1 MMAAEEEDVLRLRR
15 AMMVRE
21 ELVQIQE
28 ADRLHVRN
36 DVGEQVEEMMENPFE
51 MIPFDP
57 RQQEI
62 IPHEGPPQQP
72 VGEEI
77 EVGLGRLRAEAL
89 GNAVGMQIRIL
100 PGAGGVVVQAAGAPP
115 ARLDAAGAIG
125 EGAEIA
131 PVAVAPA
138 VAAAAGAHAAVAGAQ
153 VAAAG
158 AQAAAAGAQ
167 AGAAGAQAAAGAG
180 AAVVGAVAAAQ
191 EERRERRLRMMRF
204 MLRAGGRRHGV
215 VALSSHMK
223 EWLRPIQSKHGRTK
237 LVTVIQALDSCM
249 RKHTG
254 LDWQPL
260 GHLVAA
266 GKALE
271 EAQRVAMYAQVF
283 AFSLGC
289 IPRSYTA
296 QTPGSRPY
304 PDPLGHQ
311 SGFRKRLYSD
321 TDPRAL
327 DAIMFY
333 DCLEQLEVAL
343 HSLSKELLVTVE
355 ASLLI
360 RLWMDD
366 RQDSVK
372 AHVYDAPW
380 SLSSAQAG
388 IQERRSH
395 IMDRMRIAEQRKE
408 AIVRL
413 MEEGFGERVWSF
425 RAVKA

>member
-1 MMAAEEEDVLRLRR
+1 
-15 AMMVRE
+15 
-21 ELVQIQE
+21 
-28 ADRLHVRN
+28 
-36 DVGEQVEEMMENPFE
+36 
-51 MIPFDP
+51 
-57 RQQEI
+57 
-62 IPHEGPPQQP
+62 
-72 VGEEI
+72 
-77 EVGLGRLRAEAL
+77 
-89 GNAVGMQIRIL
+89 
-100 PGAGGVVVQAAGAPP
+100 
-115 ARLDAAGAIG
+115 
-125 EGAEIA
+125 
-131 PVAVAPA
+131 
-138 VAAAAGAHAAVAGAQ
+138 
-153 VAAAG
+153 
-158 AQAAAAGAQ
+158 
-167 AGAAGAQAAAGAG
+167 
-180 AAVVGAVAAAQ
+180 
-191 EERRERRLRMMRF
+191 MMRF
-204 MLRAGGRRHGV
+204 MMRGAAGRRHGV

-223 EWLRPIQSKHGRTK
+223 EWLRPIQSKHGKTK
-237 LVTVIQALDSCM
+237 LTTVIQALDSCM

-260 GHLVAA
+260 GHLLAA
-266 GKALE
+266 GKVLE

-283 AFSLGC
+283 AFYLGC
-289 IPRSYTA
+289 IPKLYTEEN
-296 QTPGSRPY
+296 SRPY
-304 PDPLGHQ
+304 PDPLDGQ

-321 TDPRAL
+321 NDPRAL

-333 DCLEQLEVAL
+333 DCLEQLELAL

-380 SLSSAQAG
+380 SLASAQVN

>member
-89 GNAVGMQIRIL
+89 GNAMGMQMRIL
-100 PGAGGVVVQAAGAPP
+100 ARAGGVVVQAAGAPP
-115 ARLDAAGAIG
+115 VRLDAAGAIG
-125 EGAEIA
+125 EGAEVA

-138 VAAAAGAHAAVAGAQ
+138 VAAAAGGQAAVAGAQ
-153 VAAAG
+153 
-158 AQAAAAGAQ
+158 
-167 AGAAGAQAAAGAG
+167 AGAG

-260 GHLVAA
+260 GHLLAA
-266 GKALE
+266 AKALK

-283 AFSLGC
+283 AFYLGC
-289 IPRSYTA
+289 IPMLCSN

-304 PDPLGHQ
+304 PDPLDEQ
-311 SGFRKRLYSD
+311 SGFKKRLYSD
-321 TDPRAL
+321 NDPRAL